1 MNLSYATLAQVPA
14 DIPAPRD
21 RGEVGVGIVHFGPG
35 AFHRAHQAAYV
46 DALLDADPRWG
57 IAAVS
62 MRSRGTVDALA
73 RQDGLYTLAI
83 RDAAPSYRVLG
94 AHRRFLG
101 PDDAAE
107 TRALLADAGV
117 ELVTTTV
124 TEKGYCLAPD
134 GTLDLS
140 HPDIVHDLDQLS
152 ALTHSLP
159 FASSSRRA
167 CRDGVSRGR
176 AGGEAS
182 LDTGSRQA
190 RSLLETNGEG
200 EFRSASGGLAA
211 PASVVG
217 WIVAGLAARRAA
229 GVPPFVVLPC
239 DNLAS
244 NGAKI
249 RAALVAFAQE
259 CDPALAG
266 WIDAH
271 VDVRSTMVDS
281 ITPAAD
287 DALGRDVAAALG
299 LEDDAAV
306 QREAFTQWV
315 IEDNGRPL
323 GPDLASVGATLTRDV
338 AGYERAKLRILNGA
352 HSTLAYAG
360 LLRGHAS
367 VAEAMRDADLATFVD
382 TMIARDI
389 APMLPPV
396 PGLDLDAYRASVLD
410 RFRNPG
416 IVHRLDQIAQD
427 GSQKLPYRLGD
438 TLAANRAA
446 GRMPGH
452 VVAALG
458 CWIAFLIERT
468 RAGTAIV
475 DPKSARLVEVAAGGD
490 PAAVARTLVG
500 EAIGFLPG
508 LADDEAAVV
517 AIGDASVLAS
527 GGEWRR
533 LFTAAC
539 S

>member
-1 MNLSYATLAQVPA
+1 VRLSSETLAQVPA
-14 DIPAPRD
+14 AIPAPRD
-21 RGEVGVGIVHFGPG
+21 RGVVGVGIVHFGPG

-46 DALLDADPRWG
+46 DALLDTDPRWG

-73 RQDGLYTLAI
+73 AQDGLYTLAI
-83 RDAAPSYRVLG
+83 RDAAPSFRVIG

-101 PDDAAE
+101 PEDAGE
-107 TRALLADAGV
+107 TRALLANPAVG
-117 ELVTTTV
+117 LVTTTV
-124 TEKGYCLAPD
+124 TEKGYCLSAD
-134 GTLDLS
+134 GTLDLA
-140 HPDIVHDLDQLS
+140 HPDIVHDLVDP
-152 ALTHSLP
+152 A
-159 FASSSRRA
+159 
-167 CRDGVSRGR
+167 
-176 AGGEAS
+176 
-182 LDTGSRQA
+182 
-190 RSLLETNGEG
+190 
-200 EFRSASGGLAA
+200 AA

-229 GVPPFVVLPC
+229 GVAPFVVLPC

-249 RAALVAFAQE
+249 RAAIVAFATAR
-259 CDPALAG
+259 DGALAG
-266 WIDAH
+266 WIDATL
-271 VDVRSTMVDS
+271 DVRSTMVDS

-287 DALGRDVAAALG
+287 EALGRDVAAALG
-299 LEDDAAV
+299 MTDEAAV
-306 QREAFTQWV
+306 QRESFTQWV

-323 GPDLASVGATLTRDV
+323 GPDLASVGATLTPDV

-367 VAEAMRDADLATFVD
+367 VAEAMRDEALAGFVD
-382 TMIARDI
+382 AMIAHDI
-389 APMLPPV
+389 VPVLPPV
-396 PGLDLDAYRASVLD
+396 PGLDLDAYRAAVLD

-458 CWIAFLIERT
+458 CWIAFLT
-468 RAGTAIV
+468 RRADEGTAIV
-475 DPKSARLVEVAAGGD
+475 DPAAARLAAIARGGD
-490 PAAVARTLVG
+490 PRLVARTLAD
-500 EAIGFLPG
+500 EAIGFLPA
-508 LADDEAAVV
+508 LADDAAAVA
-517 AIGDASVLAS
+517 AIGVAAGLAMA
-527 GGEWRR
+527 GEWDA
-533 LFTAAC
+533 LFAAAC